1 MKIGLDV
8 VKQVADIVSKLPEKE
23 LVNLLPDE
31 NGLSVAII
39 ADNVSLDCVELHSPT
54 DDEDY
59 YDDFIDIAKSA
70 GWEVSDCFTLRKGD
84 EYVDINNIYIVG
96 DFDNFVTDDGSYW
109 DINTGKRTSDLARRI
124 LKSIEGGKYSKIFV
138 ERDILTRNIDFISS
152 LIEIDEGVDEDD
164 CSGNYLDCDVKESL
178 QGTGCLSFFPN
189 RGTVVE
195 TVDVDEKFF
204 ETIETAYKG
213 MVDGVIVVDSD
224 GIKSY
229 GIDYSGIYN
238 DTDREA
244 LNRFFEKTGLE
255 GYRRV
260 LIVQDKGE
268 LSRRKCYCYDD
279 VILIM

>member
-1 MKIGLDV
+1 MELDV
-8 VKQVADIVSKLPEKE
+8 VKQVADIVCSLSEKE
-23 LVNLLPDE
+23 LSKFLPDE
-31 NGLSVAII
+31 NGMSVAIT

-54 DDEDY
+54 DEDY
-59 YDDFIDIAKSA
+59 YDDFMDIAKSA
-70 GWEVSDCFTLRKGD
+70 GWEVSDCFTLRRGD

-96 DFDNFVTDDGSYW
+96 DFDSFVTDDGSYW
-109 DINTGKRTSDLARRI
+109 DINTGKRTSDLARQI
-124 LKSIEGGKYSKIFV
+124 LLGIAGGKYSKIFV

-204 ETIETAYKG
+204 ETIEAAYKG
-213 MVDGVIVVDSD
+213 MVDGVIVIDSD

-244 LNRFFEKTGLE
+244 LNRFFLE

-279 VILIM
+279 VIMIM